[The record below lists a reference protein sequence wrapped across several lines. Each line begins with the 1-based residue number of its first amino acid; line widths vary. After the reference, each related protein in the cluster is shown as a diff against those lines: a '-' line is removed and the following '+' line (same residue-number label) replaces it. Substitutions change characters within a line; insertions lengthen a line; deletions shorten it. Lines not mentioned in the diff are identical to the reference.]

1 MSNGLFDQF
10 RTWYEKRHDYAR
22 DWKARKG
29 GSVVAT
35 MCTYVPE
42 EILIAAGMM
51 PVRVLGA
58 HEPQNVTEP
67 HIFGMYCPF
76 SRDSLAQ
83 GLLGRFDYAEGVT
96 LSHSCIQYRQTF
108 NSWKLHVPTVQWD
121 YYLPMPNQ
129 VQSQF
134 AKKLH
139 RAEVAKFR
147 TFIEGV
153 IGRPIPDDDLR
164 RAVEITNENRRL
176 LRQLFDYRK
185 ETNPRVTGVEAL
197 YASLTSQFVDKEEHN
212 AELRRVLA
220 EVEKRPNDRDEG
232 IRFMTIGSENDDI
245 AFMAMIESVGATI
258 VIDDQCSGTRYF
270 WNEARIQDDPIA
282 TIADRY
288 CERPACPTKDY
299 PDHTRYAHVLKLAK
313 DYNARGA
320 IFLQQKFCDPH
331 EGDYPDLKA
340 HLEANDIPTLFL
352 EFDLTNPIGPFRIR
366 VEAFLETLREDELF

>member
-1 MSNGLFDQF
+1 MSGLFNQF

-22 DWKARKG
+22 DWKSRTG
-29 GSVVAT
+29 GRVAAT

-42 EILIAAGMM
+42 EVLIAADML

-83 GLLGRFDYAEGVT
+83 GLLGRFNYADGVT

-108 NSWKLHVPTVQWD
+108 NSWKLHVPTVKWD

-153 IGRPIPDDDLR
+153 VGRPITDEQLR
-164 RAVEITNENRRL
+164 SAVETTNENRRL

-185 ETNPRVTGVEAL
+185 ETNPRITGVEAL
-197 YASLTSQFVDKEEHN
+197 YASLTSQFIDKAEHN

-220 EVEKRPNDRDEG
+220 EVAKRPNDRDEG

-270 WNEARIQDDPIA
+270 WNEATPQDDVIA
-282 TIADRY
+282 MIADRY

-299 PDHTRYAHVLKLAK
+299 PTHTRYEHVLKLAK
-313 DYNARGA
+313 DYKARGA